1 MRAIVQLRHLVQIK
15 KLIYISCD
23 PSAAMK
29 NFIDL
34 GRACSK
40 TMRGDPFILTKAV
53 AVDMFPHTKH
63 TEMVL
68 LFERM
73 DVIDNHFFTFNFF
86 DNFI

>member
-15 KLIYISCD
+15 KLVYISCD

-29 NFIDL
+29 NFTDL

-73 DVIDNHFFTFNFF
+73 NVNDHIFSFFNQFHMAV
-86 DNFI
+86 